1 MLHTCKNTSI
11 QLKKILFVRIVAN
24 INFLFYINRL
34 MDLLKRT
41 GRSKGIVKKYKDSS
55 DDKSR

>member
-1 MLHTCKNTSI
+1 MCYIHVKI
-11 QLKKILFVRIVAN
+11 LKKILLFVRIVAN

-34 MDLLKRT
+34 MNLLKRT
-41 GRSKGIVKKYKDSS
+41 GRSIGIVKKYKDSS